1 MKDEIK
7 ANKRVVFYQDENQQ
21 IIIGFI
27 DAYEFDDYI
36 WLDIYKYQ
44 EGKPGLT
51 KINKYTFGNIEGKVS
66 KDAMD
71 EGSFMNFK
79 NSLFY
84 YWFISPNSI
93 FSIRIA
99 SLPLISPL
107 VLVFIAIIL

>member
-51 KINKYTFGNIEGKVS
+51 KINKYTFGNIEDKVS
-66 KDAMD
+66 EDAMD
-71 EGSFMNFK
+71 EWINKCTKEYFDDA
-79 NSLFY
+79 Y
-84 YWFISPNSI
+84 TQED
-93 FSIRIA
+93 
-99 SLPLISPL
+99 
-107 VLVFIAIIL
+107 

>member
-71 EGSFMNFK
+71 EWINKCAKEYFDDA
-79 NSLFY
+79 Y
-84 YWFISPNSI
+84 TQED
-93 FSIRIA
+93 
-99 SLPLISPL
+99 
-107 VLVFIAIIL
+107 